1 MDLRTTPVQET
12 FPGVEIHASVML
24 SYMTDTF
31 VQPKSRADNI
41 RAILLLGLLTGAVL
55 VHFKIILSLAIALVI
70 AVGWILFAY
79 TEFFSALIV
88 WEVVRPV
95 FGIGL
100 AFLAENL
107 YKYLVLEK
115 DKRFLRKSFSTY
127 ISPELIDQLVDEG
140 IEPELGG
147 ASDILTAYFTDI
159 QSFSSFSEILTASQ
173 LVELLNEYLTG
184 MTDILLQH
192 GGTLDKYEGDA
203 IVAFFGAP
211 LPMEDHAARAIY
223 TALDMQ
229 KRLLQFREQWASE
242 GDKWPDLVHEMRM
255 RIGLNTGEFVT
266 GNMGSSTRMNYTM
279 MGDIVNTAARL
290 EASAKVYGIY
300 IQATVANLK
309 HAGPDNF
316 EWRDIDKV
324 KVVGKSEAVETV
336 EIMARKGDL
345 SPNLLEL
352 KDIYQAGMEL
362 YKQQEW
368 DKAKAIFGKS
378 EKLEEVFTKR
388 PGNPSLVYMDRC
400 DFYKADPPGDDW
412 DGSWT
417 LTSK

>member
-1 MDLRTTPVQET
+1 M
-12 FPGVEIHASVML
+12 
-24 SYMTDTF
+24 
-31 VQPKSRADNI
+31 
-41 RAILLLGLLTGAVL
+41 
-55 VHFKIILSLAIALVI
+55 
-70 AVGWILFAY
+70 
-79 TEFFSALIV
+79 
-88 WEVVRPV
+88 
-95 FGIGL
+95 
-100 AFLAENL
+100 
-107 YKYLVLEK
+107 
-115 DKRFLRKSFSTY
+115 
-127 ISPELIDQLVDEG
+127 
-140 IEPELGG
+140 
-147 ASDILTAYFTDI
+147 
-159 QSFSSFSEILTASQ
+159 
-173 LVELLNEYLTG
+173 
-184 MTDILLQH
+184 

-211 LPMEDHAARAIY
+211 LPMEDHAARSIN

-229 KRLLQFREQWASE
+229 QRLLQFREQWASE

-266 GNMGSSTRMNYTM
+266 GNMGSTTRMNYTM

-300 IQATVANLK
+300 IQATVANLE
-309 HAGPDNF
+309 HAGRDNF

-345 SPNLLEL
+345 DPKLLEM
-352 KDIYQAGMEL
+352 KDIYQEAMQL
-362 YKQQEW
+362 YKQQQW
-368 DKAKAIFGKS
+368 DQAKALFGKS
-378 EKLEEVFTKR
+378 EKFEEVFPKR

-400 DFYKADPPGDDW
+400 DFYNADPPGDDW